1 MQSTLVCENCG
12 KTTERKSNRQRLC
25 PECRPK
31 VYRVRATDCERKRR
45 KELGD
50 AYRSYD
56 RQIKS
61 TPESRERQ
69 HQYKHAYWRIKKN
82 DPVFMA
88 DLRKRQSGYADK
100 WLNKRDFGGNWYK
113 VYDRDGGKCQ
123 VCGSTEK
130 LCVHHKDKTGWNKP
144 RSEKN
149 NDMSNLILL
158 CSSCHTK
165 IHRNGEFPNSK
176 GDPNCDLNSFL

>member
-1 MQSTLVCENCG
+1 MQSTLICENCG
-12 KTTERKSNRQRLC
+12 KTTERNSNRQRLC

-45 KELGD
+45 KELGK
-50 AYRSYD
+50 AYLDYD

-61 TPESRERQ
+61 KPENREKQHKRQ
-69 HQYKHAYWRIKKN
+69 HNRWLRMKN
-82 DPVFMA
+82 DPVIMA
-88 DLRKRQSGYADK
+88 NVHEKQIEYNDRA
-100 WLNKRDFGGNWYK
+100 LNKRDFGGNWYK

-130 LCVHHKDKTGWNKP
+130 ICVHHKDKTGWGKP
-144 RSEKN
+144 RNEKN

-158 CSSCHTK
+158 CNSCHMK
-165 IHRNGEFPNSK
+165 IHRLEYNMKRKK
-176 GDPNCDLNSFL
+176 GDPI